1 MLATGRIRGA
11 GSPEARKPAPG
22 RRQSPNLPVPSAKT
36 FQKWIGPRE
45 LDGDDRARSGRG
57 QTAMTRITYCL
68 GLAALGI
75 ALTPAAPRSATADEP
90 DSVGVIARLKAGVA
104 GRFRALVPGRPARK
118 DAGILPGVTYR
129 DDAPAWFRKP
139 GAGLSGGER
148 VIKGRLSATEER
160 ALADNRQAIEREV
173 AEWLGPDV
181 PRSWKPPKA
190 MVDGL
195 IRTAHVEPIP
205 RDLGIPVLSE
215 FRLVYQAGSVVDLG
229 PARRERII
237 AAFNRDLVTRRLGL
251 LGGGLGLALIGLAG
265 LAGFIRAD
273 EATKGYYTTRLRLLA
288 AAGVGAASV
297 ALVRMFA

>member
-1 MLATGRIRGA
+1 
-11 GSPEARKPAPG
+11 
-22 RRQSPNLPVPSAKT
+22 
-36 FQKWIGPRE
+36 
-45 LDGDDRARSGRG
+45 
-57 QTAMTRITYCL
+57 MTRITYCL

-75 ALTPAAPRSATADEP
+75 ALAPAAPATAADP
-90 DSVGVIARLKAGVA
+90 DFGGAFARLKAGVA
-104 GRFRALVPGRPARK
+104 GRFRALVPGRPAGK
-118 DAGILPGVTYR
+118 DAGVIPGIAYGAG
-129 DDAPAWFRKP
+129 APAWFRDP
-139 GAGLSGGER
+139 GAGIAGGER
-148 VIKGRLSATEER
+148 VIKGRLSATKER
-160 ALADNRQAIEREV
+160 AIADDRQAIEREV

-190 MVDGL
+190 MVDEL

-288 AAGVGAASV
+288 AAGVGGASV
-297 ALVRMFA
+297 AMYRYIL